1 MNREEGMELVQRS
14 IDGDLNEEES
24 SRLQLYLQNYPE
36 CAALLERL
44 TRLSEELTQLPHVTP
59 RYSLVDAILPQLER
73 IVPEPAPDAVR
84 APAAAAAPE
93 LRSRRTGNRKSM
105 YRSLAAVVAAGV
117 VAGVLLIAH
126 PFSLLPD
133 SDQQKSALQQ
143 ESAAQAA
150 PGDASSDIMRKNMM
164 NDETAP
170 DAADKIAGASA
181 SSEQSQSSISSDGS
195 ADGASPSVGGTSLN
209 ASGGGASGGS
219 STGESG
225 TSAGATGIV
234 PTAKIE
240 TQKPSADP
248 NAATGSAGGS
258 RLEFAP
264 PAAASSG
271 TSDKTDQDTRNFA
284 GAQGDSPAKSGTGAS
299 GPAASEAPSIANV
312 PEMSLSAAMP
322 SWASPDGKLTAL
334 AYQGG
339 LRIVKTDGLE
349 TVFESGNRDG
359 AVSDVSWGQDGQD
372 LYYTWTDA
380 SGKAT
385 ELWWNA
391 KENREQTR

>member
-24 SRLQLYLQNYPE
+24 SRLQLYLQHYPE

-93 LRSRRTGNRKSM
+93 LRSRRTGNRKSV

-133 SDQQKSALQQ
+133 SDQQKAALEQ
-143 ESAAQAA
+143 ESAAQSEAGA
-150 PGDASSDIMRKNMM
+150 ASSDLMRKNMM
-164 NDETAP
+164 DDETAP

-181 SSEQSQSSISSDGS
+181 SSEQSQSSSASEGS

-209 ASGGGASGGS
+209 ASGGGASGS
-219 STGESG
+219 
-225 TSAGATGIV
+225 SAGATGVV

-240 TQKPSADP
+240 TQKPTADS
-248 NAATGSAGGS
+248 NAAPGSAGGS
-258 RLEFAP
+258 RLEIAP

-271 TSDKTDQDTRNFA
+271 MSDKTDQDTHNFA
-284 GAQGDSPAKSGTGAS
+284 SAQGDGPVRSGPAAS
-299 GPAASEAPSIANV
+299 GPAATEAPTIANV

-339 LRIVKTDGLE
+339 LRIVKTEGLE
-349 TVFESGNRDG
+349 TVFESGNREG
-359 AVSDVSWGQDGQD
+359 AVSDVSWGQNGQD

-385 ELWWNA
+385 DFWWNA